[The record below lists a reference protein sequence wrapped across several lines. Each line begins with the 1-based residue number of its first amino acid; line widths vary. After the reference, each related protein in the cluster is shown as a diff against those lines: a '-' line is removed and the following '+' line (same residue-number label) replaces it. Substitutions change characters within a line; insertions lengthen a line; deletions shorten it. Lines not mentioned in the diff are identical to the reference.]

1 MKKKVI
7 IGICVLLLLVL
18 LIPIPNHLKDGGTV
32 QYRALLYTAEK
43 VHRLNPV
50 DPKQLYQE
58 GIILEIWGIKVLNT
72 VK

>member
-32 QYRALLYTAEK
+32 QYRALLYTVEK

-50 DPKQLYQE
+50 DSKQLYQE

-72 VK
+72 VN

>member
-1 MKKKVI
+1 MI

-32 QYRALLYTAEK
+32 QYRALLYTVEK

-50 DPKQLYQE
+50 DSEQPYQE
-58 GIILEIWGIKVLNT
+58 GIVLEILGIEVLNT
-72 VK
+72 VR

>member
-18 LIPIPNHLKDGGTV
+18 LIPNHLKDGGTV

-50 DPKQLYQE
+50 DSKQLYQE